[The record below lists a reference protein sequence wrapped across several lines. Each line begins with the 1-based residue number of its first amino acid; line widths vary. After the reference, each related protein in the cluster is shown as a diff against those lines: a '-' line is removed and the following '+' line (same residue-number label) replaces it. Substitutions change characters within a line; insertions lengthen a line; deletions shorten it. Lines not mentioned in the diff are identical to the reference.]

1 MLNIS
6 VSFDCMPTEQKLENV
21 KMLELSAIR
30 NCKNLRSQQE
40 LCELFLLSHISTR
53 LALFLAFPDGEYVKN

>member
-21 KMLELSAIR
+21 KMLELSDIR

-40 LCELFLLSHISTR
+40 LCELFLLSHNLNSAGFILSV
-53 LALFLAFPDGEYVKN
+53 P